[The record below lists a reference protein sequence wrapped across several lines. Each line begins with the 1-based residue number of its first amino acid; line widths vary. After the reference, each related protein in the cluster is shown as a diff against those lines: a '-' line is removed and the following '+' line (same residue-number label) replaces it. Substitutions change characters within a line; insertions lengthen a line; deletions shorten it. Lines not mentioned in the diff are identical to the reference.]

1 MWDKIVNPVSGKK
14 VTIYGKV
21 GENVLKNY
29 LFMIGGSSVSIPKS
43 KVETSEEIISR
54 IKNQRK
60 KLITM
65 TNKRTNKEVVKPP
78 ITQKVANAEYD
89 NFYEPDFT
97 KKIFYKSDTKN
108 WIMNEKKISPPIWAY
123 LYNHKE
129 STERFGIV
137 SKISLEN

>member
-65 TNKRTNKEVVKPP
+65 TNKRTNKEVVKPQ
-78 ITQKVANAEYD
+78 ITPKVANAEYD
-89 NFYEPDFT
+89 NFYEKDIT

-108 WIMNEKKISPPIWAY
+108 WIMNENKISPPIWAY

-137 SKISLEN
+137 LKNK

>member
-21 GENVLKNY
+21 GKNVLKNY
-29 LFMIGGSSVSIPKS
+29 LFMIGGSSVSIPES

-78 ITQKVANAEYD
+78 NNT
-89 NFYEPDFT
+89 
-97 KKIFYKSDTKN
+97 
-108 WIMNEKKISPPIWAY
+108 
-123 LYNHKE
+123 E
-129 STERFGIV
+129 SC
-137 SKISLEN
+137 